1 MFYDGFFDING
12 DGKMDGFEEFMEYKA
27 FREFSGDEDLDFF
40 DPNFD
45 DGLDFLDN
53 EEEDEEFY

>member
-27 FREFSGDEDLDFF
+27 FDDFSGDYEDEFDTDDEYDEDL
-40 DPNFD
+40 
-45 DGLDFLDN
+45 
-53 EEEDEEFY
+53 Y